1 MCVAVAQW
9 CPTLCDT
16 MDYSLPGSSF
26 YYLQV
31 ITANNLETYI
41 SRFVSAHKGSVLF
54 LFVSNVYSISMLFE
68 GGQLFFK
75 MHALLYNQNSVLFLF
90 VSNVYSISMKFSR
103 QKYWRGL
110 PFPSPGDLSDHPHC
124 RQILF
129 HLSHQGSPR
138 ASGLKIL
145 KIENSLMVQWLG
157 FHASTVGGRGLN
169 PGWGTKIL
177 YAAQQGQK

>member
-1 MCVAVAQW
+1 MCAQA
-9 CPTLCDT
+9 LS
-16 MDYSLPGSSF
+16 SL
-26 YYLQV
+26 
-31 ITANNLETYI
+31 
-41 SRFVSAHKGSVLF
+41 
-54 LFVSNVYSISMLFE
+54 
-68 GGQLFFK
+68 QLF
-75 MHALLYNQNSVLFLF
+75 ATQWTIACRAPL
-90 VSNVYSISMKFSR
+90 SMEFSR

-145 KIENSLMVQWLG
+145 KTENSLMVQWLG

>member
-41 SRFVSAHKGSVLF
+41 SRFVSAHKG
-54 LFVSNVYSISMLFE
+54 
-68 GGQLFFK
+68 
-75 MHALLYNQNSVLFLF
+75 SVLFLF

-157 FHASTVGGRGLN
+157 FHASTVGGSGLN